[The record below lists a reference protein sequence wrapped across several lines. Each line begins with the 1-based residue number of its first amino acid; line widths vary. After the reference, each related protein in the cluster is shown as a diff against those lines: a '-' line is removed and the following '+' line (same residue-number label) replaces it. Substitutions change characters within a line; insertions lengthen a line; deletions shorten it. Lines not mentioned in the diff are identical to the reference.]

1 MSLPA
6 AIALRSSL
14 ARSFVVAA
22 SKNKVSSLFLSAA
35 LRSVVQRVM
44 PCAFA
49 SCSTLAA
56 LRPTRIGSGMTRS
69 PFLSATPPCARIA
82 TIERIR
88 CWFIPMRPVTP
99 FMMMPSRCCAIAI
112 TPFPALV
119 GWAKSLAGS
128 SAVGIAREDGR
139 KRPYVARKILPT
151 VVARQR
157 AFAHPTSSVSLH
169 PQQPVDAPRIFAEL
183 LVGLHVERARM
194 RQLDAEIVGHPR
206 WAGAQHDHASAEEH
220 RLGDAVGDEHDGL
233 LRLLPDAEQFQ
244 VHLLAGERVE
254 CAERLVHE
262 NELGIVDQRAR
273 DGG

>member
-6 AIALRSSL
+6 ALALRSSL

-56 LRPTRIGSGMTRS
+56 L
-69 PFLSATPPCARIA
+69 
-82 TIERIR
+82 
-88 CWFIPMRPVTP
+88 RPVTP

-244 VHLLAGERVE
+244 VH
-254 CAERLVHE
+254 
-262 NELGIVDQRAR
+262 
-273 DGG
+273 